1 MTSLDRQDIKEL
13 FHFERYNKTSIGKLY
28 GVSKQRIAEIL
39 AETNT
44 TFGTDASCIFKD
56 ENEATVYYID
66 GDEDN
71 QKPQNKIQ
79 LCIVHRKKFE
89 HRQLNK
95 RVAEAKAKYQS

>member
-13 FHFERYNKTSIGKLY
+13 YHYKRYNKTSIGKLY
-28 GVSKQRIAEIL
+28 GVSKQRISEIL

-44 TFGTDASCIFKD
+44 TFGSDNLCVFED
-56 ENEATVYYID
+56 ENEATTYYID
-66 GDEDN
+66 GNEDN
-71 QKPQNKIQ
+71 QRPQNKIE

-95 RVAEAKAKYQS
+95 RVAVLKYQS